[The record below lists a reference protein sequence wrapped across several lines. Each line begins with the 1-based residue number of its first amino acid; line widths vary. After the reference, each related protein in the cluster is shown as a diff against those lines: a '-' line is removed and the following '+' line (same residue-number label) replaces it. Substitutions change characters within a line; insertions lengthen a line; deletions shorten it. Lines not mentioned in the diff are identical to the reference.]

1 MFARSD
7 NRMQRSS
14 LIGAHSQPAGQAGRD
29 DRVPFAD
36 KQVSVQPFAFA
47 SLSSKLESL
56 RSPAIDEID
65 NVKYLPL
72 IWSDIWRKPGRTTLM
87 LLQVAVAFALF
98 GGLLGMKTGVDQS
111 KGLEGSGEAPLRI
124 DQLAKMAGM
133 GVSTLHRHFH
143 EPTDMSPIQYQKR
156 LRLDEARRLML
167 EESYEVTDGCA
178 GCRL

>member
-36 KQVSVQPFAFA
+36 KQVSVQPFVFA

-98 GGLLGMKTGVDQS
+98 GGLQGRV
-111 KGLEGSGEAPLRI
+111 
-124 DQLAKMAGM
+124 
-133 GVSTLHRHFH
+133 
-143 EPTDMSPIQYQKR
+143 
-156 LRLDEARRLML
+156 
-167 EESYEVTDGCA
+167 
-178 GCRL
+178 